1 MNFETS
7 AVHAG
12 HVNDQSAG
20 SVINPIYLSTTFERD
35 EKGNVAPKGFTYS
48 RIANPNRSG
57 LETKLAILE
66 QGAEA
71 MAFSSGMAA
80 TMAVCQAL
88 LGPQA
93 HVIISDDCYHG
104 VAHLI
109 KKMYAR
115 WGVTYSEVDMT
126 YPVNIQKAITADTK
140 LILVETPSN
149 PLLKIADIEAI
160 CSIAKIRKV
169 AVACDNTW
177 ATPYIIKPLTL
188 GADYV
193 IHSSTKYFGGHS
205 DIIGGCV
212 IVKETNEISQ
222 RLREY
227 QTIGGVV
234 PSPFD
239 CWLLDRSI
247 ATLPLR
253 MAAHTKNASVIANYL
268 STHSKIERVYYPE
281 LPTHVNHEVA
291 KRQMKGIYG
300 GMLSVLVKG
309 GRKEAMDFANHLS
322 VFRHAT
328 SLGGVESLIEHRLT
342 SEGENPKSPE
352 NLLRLSIGIE
362 HIDDLL
368 NDIKKALES

>member
-1 MNFETS
+1 MNFETN

-12 HVNDQSAG
+12 HLEDLNAG
-20 SVINPIYLSTTFERD
+20 SVMNPIYLSTTFERD
-35 EKGNVAPKGFTYS
+35 EKGKVAPKGFTYS
-48 RIANPNRSG
+48 RIANPNRTG
-57 LETKLAILE
+57 LEAKLTVLE
-66 QGAEA
+66 AGAEA

-80 TMAVCQAL
+80 TMAVCHAL
-88 LGPQA
+88 LGPNT

-109 KKMYAR
+109 KRMYAR
-115 WGVTYSEVDMT
+115 WGITYSEVDMT
-126 YPVNIQKAITADTK
+126 YPVNVEKAITPNTK
-140 LILVETPSN
+140 LILIETPSN

-160 CSIAKIRKV
+160 CSIASVKKI

-177 ATPYIIKPLTL
+177 ATPCIIQPIIL

-205 DIIGGCV
+205 DVIGGCV
-212 IVKETNEISQ
+212 IVKEKNEVSQ
-222 RLREY
+222 SIREY

-253 MAAHTKNASVIANYL
+253 MTAQAKSANVIANYL
-268 STHSKIERVYYPE
+268 NAHPKIERVYYPG
-281 LPTHVNHEVA
+281 LSTHVNHEVA
-291 KRQMKGIYG
+291 KKQMKEIYG

-309 GRKEAMDFANHLS
+309 GRKEAMDFANQLS
-322 VFRHAT
+322 VFKHAT

-342 SEGENPKSPE
+342 SEGDNPKSPD

-368 NDIKKALES
+368 NDIKKALG

>member
-1 MNFETS
+1 MNFETN

-12 HVNDQSAG
+12 HLKDLNAG

-35 EKGNVAPKGFTYS
+35 EDGKVAPKGFTYS
-48 RIANPNRSG
+48 RIDNPNRAG
-57 LETKLAILE
+57 LESKLAVLE
-66 QGAEA
+66 AGVEA

-80 TMAVCQAL
+80 TMAVCNVV
-88 LGPQA
+88 LGPNT

-109 KKMYAR
+109 KRMYAR
-115 WGVTYSEVDMT
+115 WGITYSEVDMT
-126 YPVNIQKAITADTK
+126 FPSNVEKAITANTK
-140 LILVETPSN
+140 LILIETPSN

-160 CSIAKIRKV
+160 CVLAKAKKV

-177 ATPYIIKPLTL
+177 ATPYIIQPLTL

-205 DIIGGCV
+205 DVIGGCV
-212 IVKETNEISQ
+212 IVKEKNAMSQ
-222 RLREY
+222 SLREY

-253 MAAHTKNASVIANYL
+253 IAAQAKSASVIANYL
-268 STHSKIERVYYPE
+268 HGHPKIERVYYPG
-281 LPTHVNHEVA
+281 LNAHTNHEVA
-291 KRQMKGIYG
+291 KKQMKGIYG

-342 SEGENPKSPE
+342 SEGDNPKSPD

-368 NDIKKALES
+368 NDIKKALV

>member
-12 HVNDQSAG
+12 HLKDLNAG

-35 EKGNVAPKGFTYS
+35 EEGKVAPKGFTYS
-48 RIANPNRSG
+48 RIANPNRTG
-57 LETKLAILE
+57 LEAKLAVLE
-66 QGAEA
+66 AGAEA
-71 MAFSSGMAA
+71 LAFSSGMAA
-80 TMAVCQAL
+80 TMAVCHAL
-88 LGPQA
+88 LGPNT

-104 VAHLI
+104 AAHLI
-109 KKMYAR
+109 KRMYAR
-115 WGVTYSEVDMT
+115 WGITYSEVDMT
-126 YPVNIQKAITADTK
+126 FPENVEKAIASNTK
-140 LILVETPSN
+140 LILIETPSN
-149 PLLKIADIEAI
+149 PLLKIADIGAI
-160 CSIAKIRKV
+160 CAIAKVKKI

-177 ATPYIIKPLTL
+177 ATPYIMQPLTL

-205 DIIGGCV
+205 DVIGGCV
-212 IVKETNEISQ
+212 VVKDKNEVSQ
-222 RLREY
+222 SIREY

-253 MAAHTKNASVIANYL
+253 ITAQTKSASVIANYL
-268 STHSKIERVYYPE
+268 NNHHKIERVYYPE
-281 LPTHVNHEVA
+281 LKTHVNHEVA
-291 KRQMKGIYG
+291 KRQMKGMYG
-300 GMLSVLVKG
+300 GMLSILVKG
-309 GRKEAMDFANHLS
+309 GRKGAMDLASRLT
-322 VFRHAT
+322 VFKHAT

-342 SEGENPKSPE
+342 SEGDNPKSPD

-368 NDIKKALES
+368 NDLKIALR

>member
-1 MNFETS
+1 MNFETN

-12 HVNDQSAG
+12 HLEDLNAG
-20 SVINPIYLSTTFERD
+20 SVMNPIYLSTTFERD
-35 EKGNVAPKGFTYS
+35 EKGKVAPKGFTYS
-48 RIANPNRSG
+48 RIANPNRTG
-57 LETKLAILE
+57 LEAKLTVLE
-66 QGAEA
+66 AGAEA

-80 TMAVCQAL
+80 TMAVCHAL
-88 LGPQA
+88 LGPNT

-109 KKMYAR
+109 KRMYAR
-115 WGVTYSEVDMT
+115 WGITYSEVDMT
-126 YPVNIQKAITADTK
+126 YPANVEKAITPNTK

-160 CSIAKIRKV
+160 CSIASVKKI

-177 ATPYIIKPLTL
+177 ATPCIIQPIIL

-205 DIIGGCV
+205 DVIGGCV
-212 IVKETNEISQ
+212 IVKEKNEVSQ
-222 RLREY
+222 SIREY

-253 MAAHTKNASVIANYL
+253 MTAQAKSANVIANYL
-268 STHSKIERVYYPE
+268 NAHPKIERVYYPG
-281 LPTHVNHEVA
+281 LSTHVNHEVA
-291 KRQMKGIYG
+291 KKQMKEIYG

-309 GRKEAMDFANHLS
+309 GRKEAMDFANQLS
-322 VFRHAT
+322 VFKHAT

-342 SEGENPKSPE
+342 SEGDNPKSPD

-368 NDIKKALES
+368 NDIKKALG

>member
-1 MNFETS
+1 
-7 AVHAG
+7 V
-12 HVNDQSAG
+12 
-20 SVINPIYLSTTFERD
+20 
-35 EKGNVAPKGFTYS
+35 
-48 RIANPNRSG
+48 
-57 LETKLAILE
+57 LEA
-66 QGAEA
+66 GAEA

-80 TMAVCQAL
+80 TMAVCHAL
-88 LGPQA
+88 LGPNT

-104 VAHLI
+104 AAHLI
-109 KKMYAR
+109 KRMYAR
-115 WGVTYSEVDMT
+115 WGITYSEVDMT
-126 YPVNIQKAITADTK
+126 YPANVEKAIVASTK
-140 LILVETPSN
+140 LILIETPSN

-160 CSIAKIRKV
+160 CAIAKVKKV

-177 ATPYIIKPLTL
+177 ATPYIMQPLML

-205 DIIGGCV
+205 DVIGGCV
-212 IVKETNEISQ
+212 IVKEKNDVSQ
-222 RLREY
+222 SLREY

-253 MAAHTKNASVIANYL
+253 MAAQVKSANVIANYL
-268 STHSKIERVYYPE
+268 NTHPKIERVYYPG
-281 LPTHVNHEVA
+281 LTTHVNHEVA
-291 KRQMKGIYG
+291 KKQMKGIYG

-309 GRKEAMDFANHLS
+309 GRKEAMDFANQLS
-322 VFRHAT
+322 VFKHAT

-342 SEGENPKSPE
+342 SEGDNPKSPD

-368 NDIKKALES
+368 NDIKKALG

>member
-1 MNFETS
+1 MNFETN

-12 HVNDQSAG
+12 HLEDLNAG
-20 SVINPIYLSTTFERD
+20 SVMNPIYLSTTFERD
-35 EKGNVAPKGFTYS
+35 QEGKVAPKGFTYS

-57 LETKLAILE
+57 LEAKLTVLE
-66 QGAEA
+66 AGAEA

-80 TMAVCQAL
+80 TMAVCHAL
-88 LGPQA
+88 LGPNT

-109 KKMYAR
+109 KRMYAR
-115 WGVTYSEVDMT
+115 WGITYSEVDMT
-126 YPVNIQKAITADTK
+126 YPANVEKAITANTK

-160 CSIAKIRKV
+160 CSIASVKKI

-177 ATPYIIKPLTL
+177 ATPCIIQPIIL

-205 DIIGGCV
+205 DVIGGCV
-212 IVKETNEISQ
+212 IVKEKNEVSQ
-222 RLREY
+222 SIREY

-253 MAAHTKNASVIANYL
+253 MTAQAKSANVIANYL
-268 STHSKIERVYYPE
+268 NAHPKIERVYYPG
-281 LPTHVNHEVA
+281 LSTHVNHEVA
-291 KRQMKGIYG
+291 KKQMKEIYG

-309 GRKEAMDFANHLS
+309 GRKEAMDFANQLS
-322 VFRHAT
+322 VFKHAT

-342 SEGENPKSPE
+342 SEGDNPKSPD

-368 NDIKKALES
+368 NDIKKALG

>member
-1 MNFETS
+1 MNFETN

-12 HVNDQSAG
+12 HLEDLNAG
-20 SVINPIYLSTTFERD
+20 SVMNPIYLSTTFERD
-35 EKGNVAPKGFTYS
+35 EKGKVAPKGFTYS
-48 RIANPNRSG
+48 RIANPNRTG
-57 LETKLAILE
+57 LEAKLTVLE
-66 QGAEA
+66 AGAEA

-80 TMAVCQAL
+80 TMAVCHAL
-88 LGPQA
+88 LGPNT

-109 KKMYAR
+109 KRMYAR
-115 WGVTYSEVDMT
+115 WGITYSEVDMT
-126 YPVNIQKAITADTK
+126 YPANVEKAITPNTK
-140 LILVETPSN
+140 LILIETPSN

-160 CSIAKIRKV
+160 CSIASVKKI

-177 ATPYIIKPLTL
+177 ATPCIIQPIIL

-205 DIIGGCV
+205 DVIGGCV
-212 IVKETNEISQ
+212 IVKEKNEVSQ
-222 RLREY
+222 SIREY

-253 MAAHTKNASVIANYL
+253 MTAQAKSANVIANYL
-268 STHSKIERVYYPE
+268 NAHPKIERVYYPG
-281 LPTHVNHEVA
+281 LSTHVNHEVA
-291 KRQMKGIYG
+291 KKQMKEIYG

-309 GRKEAMDFANHLS
+309 GRKEAMDFANQLS
-322 VFRHAT
+322 VFKHAT

-342 SEGENPKSPE
+342 SEGDNPKSPD

-368 NDIKKALES
+368 NDIKKALG

>member
-12 HVNDQSAG
+12 HLEDLNAG

-35 EKGNVAPKGFTYS
+35 EEGKVAPKGFTYS
-48 RIANPNRSG
+48 RIANPNRTG
-57 LETKLAILE
+57 LEAKLAILE
-66 QGAEA
+66 AGAEA
-71 MAFSSGMAA
+71 LAFSSGMAA
-80 TMAVCQAL
+80 TMAVCHAL
-88 LGPQA
+88 LGPNT

-104 VAHLI
+104 AAHLI
-109 KKMYAR
+109 KRMYAR
-115 WGVTYSEVDMT
+115 WGITYSEVDMT
-126 YPVNIQKAITADTK
+126 FPENVEKAITSNTK
-140 LILVETPSN
+140 LILIETPSN

-160 CSIAKIRKV
+160 CAIAKMKRI

-177 ATPYIIKPLTL
+177 ATPYIMQPLNL

-205 DIIGGCV
+205 DVIGGCV
-212 IVKETNEISQ
+212 IVKDKNEVSQ
-222 RLREY
+222 SLREY

-253 MAAHTKNASVIANYL
+253 ITAQTKSASVIANYL
-268 STHSKIERVYYPE
+268 NSHHKIERVYYPE
-281 LPTHVNHEVA
+281 LKAHVNHEVA
-291 KRQMKGIYG
+291 KRQMKGMYG
-300 GMLSVLVKG
+300 GMLSILVKG
-309 GRKEAMDFANHLS
+309 GRKEAMDLANKLT
-322 VFRHAT
+322 VFKHAT

-342 SEGENPKSPE
+342 SEGDNPKSPD

-368 NDIKKALES
+368 NDLKIALR